1 MLRNLIHL
9 GGRLLIISLIAGLAL
24 GATYYVTKE
33 PIAAQTRLAAEAARN
48 KVFQGEFIQ
57 DTEQTLPE
65 NIASLYLARGME
77 DGYVMEVEASGYGGR
92 FLVTVG
98 ITESG
103 TVTGISVGDNSETP
117 GLGKNV
123 QKPEFVEQ
131 FAGKNGV
138 VTVKKGGGAT
148 GNEVDAITGATIST
162 QAVVDA
168 LNTARAFAL
177 TMGGEQQ

>member
-33 PIAAQTRLAAEAARN
+33 PIEAQTRLAAESARN
-48 KVFQGEFIQ
+48 KVFQGAFEQ
-57 DTEQTLPE
+57 DAEQTLPE
-65 NIASLYLARGME
+65 NVTSLYLARGME

-98 ITESG
+98 VTQDG

-123 QKPEFVEQ
+123 QKAEFMEQ
-131 FAGKNGV
+131 FNGKNGII
-138 VTVKKGGGAT
+138 TVKKGGGAA

-168 LNTARAFAL
+168 TNAARAFAL
-177 TMGGEQQ
+177 TMGGERQ

>member
-9 GGRLLIISLIAGLAL
+9 GGRLLIIALIAGLAL

-33 PIAAQTRLAAEAARN
+33 PIAAQARLAAEAARN
-48 KVFQGEFIQ
+48 KVFQGDFEQ
-57 DTEQTLPE
+57 ETAQTLPE
-65 NIASLYLARGME
+65 NIASLYHARGME

-98 ITESG
+98 VTIDG

-123 QKPEFVEQ
+123 QQSKFMEQ
-131 FAGKNGV
+131 FNGKNGV
-138 VTVKKGGGAT
+138 IAVKKGGGAT

-162 QAVVDA
+162 QAVTDA
-168 LNTARAFAL
+168 VNAARAFTL
-177 TMGGEQQ
+177 TLGGEQQ